1 MKHLILAL
9 AVGILLLTL
18 TIELLRRRSL
28 REEYAWPWLSL
39 GIVMLVLALWPGL
52 LHFVGEALQPT
63 VTISALLLFVLVFT
77 LLANIRLSVQV
88 SKLSRQVETLS
99 QKVGILDY
107 ELEQASSGEGGTTSR
122 ESTAEGATADR
133 EEI

>member
-63 VTISALLLFVLVFT
+63 VTSSSRLRVEKAGPPVEKALQ
-77 LLANIRLSVQV
+77 RVQPQIGKRSDGKRGV
-88 SKLSRQVETLS
+88 V
-99 QKVGILDY
+99 
-107 ELEQASSGEGGTTSR
+107 
-122 ESTAEGATADR
+122 
-133 EEI
+133 